1 MVKLERFQYLN
12 DPEGN
17 HLIVEPE
24 VGDMVTRP
32 VRKLN
37 ERCHEFQV
45 GIVVGRDLST
55 GLVKVL
61 WSEVP
66 NRDGLRPGH
75 DGTLEIG

>member
-37 ERCHEFQV
+37 ERCH
-45 GIVVGRDLST
+45 
-55 GLVKVL
+55 GL
-61 WSEVP
+61 
-66 NRDGLRPGH
+66 
-75 DGTLEIG
+75 